1 MVKNLPCTFSI
12 VEKTS
17 KEGKPYK
24 VIILTI
30 KGKEVQAGF
39 VNVYTENALLRA
51 GIDVRND

>member
-39 VNVYTENALLRA
+39 VNVYTENALVRA

>member
-1 MVKNLPCTFSI
+1 MVKNLPCTLSI

-17 KEGKPYK
+17 KEGKPYR
-24 VIILTI
+24 VIMLTI
-30 KGKEVQAGF
+30 KGREVQAGF